1 MDGSNVWAGREDRA
15 PVIATDLATSWLP
28 RGLNRRRQGGE
39 QVFLGRDLSEHALQ
53 QPRPISYSQ
62 AELDAARQEGFES
75 GRQAGLTDASMS
87 HEAAI
92 AEALAVVAARS
103 VDARLEA
110 ARVVDEAAAALA
122 AALLA
127 AMRAVV
133 PELIRQ
139 SGLTEAGAMLAQ
151 VLPGLSR
158 EPELLVEVRPEL
170 RAGIAALVGR
180 LEREGGQIA
189 VQGREDLADA
199 EVRVRWSAGQAR
211 RDPLS
216 IWQAVVQMLEP
227 VSGAQ
232 HPTTMRNT
240 DAPR

>member
-1 MDGSNVWAGREDRA
+1 MDGSNAWPDSDERA
-15 PVIATDLATSWLP
+15 PGMATSWAASWLP
-28 RGLNRRRQGGE
+28 RGPDQRRPGGE

-53 QPRPISYSQ
+53 QPRPTVYSQ
-62 AELDAARQEGFES
+62 AELDVARQEGFES
-75 GRQAGLTDASMS
+75 GRQAGLTDASLS
-87 HEAAI
+87 REAAV

-103 VDARLEA
+103 AGAQIEA
-110 ARVVDEAAAALA
+110 ARVADEAAAALA
-122 AALLA
+122 EALLS

-133 PELIRQ
+133 PEVIRQ
-139 SGLTEAGAMLAQ
+139 SALTEAGVMLAQ

-158 EPELLVEVRPEL
+158 EPQLLVEVRPEL
-170 RAGIAALVGR
+170 QAGVAALVVR
-180 LEREGGQIA
+180 LEREGGPIE

-216 IWQAVVQMLEP
+216 IWHTVMQILEP
-227 VSGAQ
+227 VLAAQ

-240 DAPR
+240 DAR